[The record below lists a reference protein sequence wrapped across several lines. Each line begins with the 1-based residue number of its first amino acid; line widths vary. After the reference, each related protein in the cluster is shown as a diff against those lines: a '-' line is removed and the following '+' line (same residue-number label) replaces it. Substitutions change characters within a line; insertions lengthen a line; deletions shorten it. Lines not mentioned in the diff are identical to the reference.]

1 MTVSEEDCTI
11 IIPAYNEAGR
21 IGVLLEGLAA
31 YRGPVIVVCDGDD
44 NTAGLVRA
52 FARDHP
58 SCRMECREYHE
69 RLGKGGGVAA
79 GLMRAETLYAGFM
92 DADGSTT
99 VREMRRL
106 FAALKDG
113 DAKTGADGAIGSRW
127 IEGACVPVRQSL
139 GRQVQSRLFNLFVRL
154 VFGLTYLDTQCGAK
168 VFRTDVVQAVLP
180 SVQSR
185 GFEFDV
191 ELLWQMKKQ
200 GYHVREVPI
209 RWEDQPDSRVGST
222 TGFSMLKGLLRVRL
236 GRPESVA
243 EASVTESSAK

>member
-1 MTVSEEDCTI
+1 MVVSEEDCTI
-11 IIPAYNEAGR
+11 VVPAYNEAGR
-21 IGVLLEGLAA
+21 IGRLLDGLAG

-58 SCRMECREYHE
+58 SCRIVCREYAE

-79 GLMRAETLYAGFM
+79 GLMQADTLYAGFM

-99 VREMRRL
+99 VPEMRKL
-106 FAALKDG
+106 FCALAG
-113 DAKTGADGAIGSRW
+113 NDGAIGSRW
-127 IEGACVPVRQSL
+127 IEGACVPVRQSM
-139 GRQVQSRLFNLFVRL
+139 GRQVQSRLFNLYVRL
-154 VFGLTYLDTQCGAK
+154 VFGLTYHDTQCGAK
-168 VFRTDVVQAVLP
+168 VFRTKGVQAVLP

-191 ELLWQMKKQ
+191 DLLWQMKKQ
-200 GYHVREVPI
+200 GCLVREVPI

-222 TGFSMLKGLLRVRL
+222 TGFGMLKGLFLVRF
-236 GRPESVA
+236 GRKCRDRTSCKIK
-243 EASVTESSAK
+243 SL